1 MANWQIFFL
10 HSIFFYHPSRQL
22 KYSLPSSAPPK
33 LQEAGLKKKN
43 HTQTPN
49 SGGQERR
56 GERDEVGAHTHT
68 VAPSIT
74 ID

>member
-33 LQEAGLKKKN
+33 LQKAGLKKKKN

-56 GERDEVGAHTHT
+56 RGERDEVGAHTHT
-68 VAPSIT
+68 QWPPQ
-74 ID
+74 

>member
-33 LQEAGLKKKN
+33 LQKAGLKKKKKITHRPPIVEDKRGEGEREMRLERT
-43 HTQTPN
+43 HTQWPP
-49 SGGQERR
+49 Q
-56 GERDEVGAHTHT
+56 
-68 VAPSIT
+68 
-74 ID
+74 